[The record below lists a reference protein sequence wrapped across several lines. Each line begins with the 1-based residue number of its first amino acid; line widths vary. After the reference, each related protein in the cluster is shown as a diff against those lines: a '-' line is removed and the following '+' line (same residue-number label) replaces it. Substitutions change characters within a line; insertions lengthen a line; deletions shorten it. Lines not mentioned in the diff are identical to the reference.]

1 MRRLVAADAQLEV
14 SIDVG
19 LQVLDVDEAGRLHLA
34 VGLIAAFLRA
44 DAQVRDGAAIAAD
57 DVIVVTLDL
66 GERIEVVRVVG
77 ADLAGLVRRQEKAR
91 EVRVGELQMRSE
103 EHTPELQYLMR
114 IAYADF

>member
-66 GERIEVVRVVG
+66 GERIAVVRVVG
-77 ADLAGLVRRQEKAR
+77 ADLAGLVRWQEKAR
-91 EVRVGELQMRSE
+91 ACRGGEFTMPP
-103 EHTPELQYLMR
+103 HTDAPNARQSQPPP
-114 IAYADF
+114 